1 MLIAAQ
7 SRCTKFFVNGDS
19 YTVFSLWVAIF
30 HFKSS
35 NSFKSCFEVMRDPLF
50 LYWEQINEI
59 IIFVNQYK
67 HMQDEHVRG
76 KKYHRFKWQMQFR
89 L

>member
-1 MLIAAQ
+1 
-7 SRCTKFFVNGDS
+7 
-19 YTVFSLWVAIF
+19 
-30 HFKSS
+30 
-35 NSFKSCFEVMRDPLF
+35 MRDPLF